1 MSEFYR
7 EYLNKHGYLKRRGRG
22 TIGSETPGEG
32 TEPPGSDRL
41 PRAAPRQDDSRPRTP
56 SSTLKVDMKLPHQCL
71 FPQNHSPPMLVGFN
85 LPPQSSCSICH
96 VCHGSQGW
104 QHTRT
109 WGVRRRR
116 KEHYPNSLHHGR
128 TAGCPG
134 AAENPEAHTTPG
146 GRSGMGS
153 RLHDFVKLPGDS
165 QHAANSKNQPT
176 AHLTDARAGTLGTH
190 TGQS

>member
-85 LPPQSSCSICH
+85 LPPSELLQHLPCLSRIPRLAAH
-96 VCHGSQGW
+96 EDVGSQEE
-104 QHTRT
+104 
-109 WGVRRRR
+109 
-116 KEHYPNSLHHGR
+116 KERALPQQPSPWPH
-128 TAGCPG
+128 
-134 AAENPEAHTTPG
+134 
-146 GRSGMGS
+146 S
-153 RLHDFVKLPGDS
+153 RLPWSCRKPRGPH
-165 QHAANSKNQPT
+165 HAW
-176 AHLTDARAGTLGTH
+176 GTLWDGI
-190 TGQS
+190 QAP